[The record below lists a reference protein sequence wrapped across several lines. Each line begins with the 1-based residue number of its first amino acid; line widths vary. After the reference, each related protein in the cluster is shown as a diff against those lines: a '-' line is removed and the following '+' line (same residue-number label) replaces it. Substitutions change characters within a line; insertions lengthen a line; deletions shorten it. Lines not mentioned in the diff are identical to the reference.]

1 MDDDVLDWDDG
12 EDQLAAT
19 TGPIDDADGV
29 SLGSD
34 SGDENENAAPPVEE
48 ASASTRIASPSA
60 QGVNGTSRPASPKLS
75 TPLQRKD
82 SSSSLRTTKPIN
94 SVSVDSPKTQ
104 NRSQRS
110 KSKILTSAQMM
121 MHGLP
126 PKPVTSAVS
135 FLPSSQSSLTEAT
148 AMVTRET
155 AKGKGG
161 GGITKTSAA
170 NPLHKDDV
178 GSLPPHWEIRH
189 PRSGGKQIYFY
200 NNQTHEST
208 WTHPSL
214 LQSPR
219 GHPSDSAH
227 SAQGSLSHQDR
238 YYRPG
243 DRRDVSP
250 GDANERIRRYPSP
263 SPAARSSRSP
273 SRDRSPYTNHRRRS
287 ISAERGRD
295 SGRGRPPQPISPKE
309 YDHANRDRDTSQTA
323 KSDRRWSPSSAKDF
337 EDLQLRHSQRQRM
350 QDYPHED
357 YPYEARMRD
366 TRHEHEQPVYGKS
379 VLSRRNAREDRKQD
393 EREALTHN
401 PIYSTFISLIQSYPS
416 RCALAQSA
424 LYEVRKNRLLVSCS
438 GHVAL
443 QISSCFRL
451 HLSSFSLLKS
461 RTLIMD
467 FFFFLI
473 VPVPSVLH
481 VTLPY
486 SLYPLLSP

>member
-60 QGVNGTSRPASPKLS
+60 QGVNGTSRPASPKVS
-75 TPLQRKD
+75 TSLQRKD

-170 NPLHKDDV
+170 NPVHKDDV

-208 WTHPSL
+208 WTHPVSIFPPHPL
-214 LQSPR
+214 IRTIKRAASTTMQEHQSRP
-219 GHPSDSAH
+219 PSCFPL
-227 SAQGSLSHQDR
+227 SLSFHF
-238 YYRPG
+238 
-243 DRRDVSP
+243 
-250 GDANERIRRYPSP
+250 
-263 SPAARSSRSP
+263 
-273 SRDRSPYTNHRRRS
+273 HR
-287 ISAERGRD
+287 G
-295 SGRGRPPQPISPKE
+295 
-309 YDHANRDRDTSQTA
+309 
-323 KSDRRWSPSSAKDF
+323 
-337 EDLQLRHSQRQRM
+337 
-350 QDYPHED
+350 
-357 YPYEARMRD
+357 
-366 TRHEHEQPVYGKS
+366 V
-379 VLSRRNAREDRKQD
+379 
-393 EREALTHN
+393 
-401 PIYSTFISLIQSYPS
+401 
-416 RCALAQSA
+416 
-424 LYEVRKNRLLVSCS
+424 
-438 GHVAL
+438 
-443 QISSCFRL
+443 
-451 HLSSFSLLKS
+451 
-461 RTLIMD
+461 
-467 FFFFLI
+467 
-473 VPVPSVLH
+473 
-481 VTLPY
+481 
-486 SLYPLLSP
+486 